1 MNYLMKSLSI
11 FWLCVVPCVAQEEA
25 QPRLYTGAIEVPT
38 VGEMG
43 MSLAI
48 SDIDEGMLVF
58 MSVPMQGAEN
68 IPLNA
73 TYLSTGEI
81 SATLLQAGIVFTLK
95 ENDDQTELT
104 GKMLQS
110 GFTFTI
116 EFKRVDALPT
126 LNRPQTPTE
135 PFVYSTREVTSLHP
149 EGHLIAG
156 TLTIPSGEGPFP
168 CAVLISGSGQ
178 QDRNESLM
186 GHQPFLIIAN
196 YLSSNGIAVLRYD
209 DRGVGGSVMKN
220 TEDVLEDTSA
230 DFATDAALMVQAAR
244 MHPEIDARRVGIIGH
259 SEGGLIGPM
268 VAINDSKLAFIVM
281 LAGPGMK
288 GLELLPLQQTLLL
301 RANGASQDMIDAIVN
316 VNRSLFELAVA
327 DASEEEMYELVDEA
341 IQLAA
346 EFEGPIDSETK
357 EGMKES
363 IIQQLTSPWIRYF
376 LEYEPMPTLAQVSC
390 PVLAMNGTLDLQVPS
405 RENLS
410 VIEEVMTNANRDIT
424 IIELEGLNHLFQ
436 PANTG
441 NVTEYAAIEITFD
454 QNALEL
460 MGDWVTMVTDDD

>member
-38 VGEMG
+38 IGELG

-48 SDIDEGMLVF
+48 SDTDEGMFVF

-81 SATLLQAGIVFTLK
+81 SATLRQAGIVFTLK
-95 ENDDQTELT
+95 ENGDQTELT

-116 EFKRVDALPT
+116 DFKRVDALPT

-156 TLTIPSGEGPFP
+156 TLTIPGGEGSFP

-186 GHQPFLIIAN
+186 GHQPFLIIAD

-244 MHPEIDARRVGIIGH
+244 MHPEVDSRRVGVIGH

-268 VAINDSKLAFIVM
+268 VAINDSKLAFVIM
-281 LAGPGMK
+281 LAGPGIK

-301 RANGASQDMIDAIVN
+301 RAG
-316 VNRSLFELAVA
+316 
-327 DASEEEMYELVDEA
+327 
-341 IQLAA
+341 
-346 EFEGPIDSETK
+346 
-357 EGMKES
+357 
-363 IIQQLTSPWIRYF
+363 
-376 LEYEPMPTLAQVSC
+376 
-390 PVLAMNGTLDLQVPS
+390 
-405 RENLS
+405 
-410 VIEEVMTNANRDIT
+410 
-424 IIELEGLNHLFQ
+424 GLLKK
-436 PANTG
+436 
-441 NVTEYAAIEITFD
+441 
-454 QNALEL
+454 
-460 MGDWVTMVTDDD
+460 